1 LKLWQGRVLANPAS
15 GSGLGGP
22 GWLSRRFF
30 FLTPGGL
37 FFTGG
42 RERSKTKRDNMD
54 TPTKVDGQERLVL
67 DKDTIRELWSKTYN
81 REGRPDWSH
90 IFPYYHRDIVFQ
102 DTIQRLEGIDNFI
115 AMCNRLTKRTKQL
128 KMEILATA
136 QNDNVIMFDWIMT
149 MMFKKYPN
157 TPIYGTTKLVLSE
170 DGLIRE
176 QRDYYDL
183 WGDIFN
189 NIPRFNKMYRRFVAK
204 KFG

>member
-1 LKLWQGRVLANPAS
+1 
-15 GSGLGGP
+15 
-22 GWLSRRFF
+22 
-30 FLTPGGL
+30 
-37 FFTGG
+37 
-42 RERSKTKRDNMD
+42 MD

-115 AMCNRLTKRTKQL
+115 AMCNRFTKRTKQL